1 MPNPNGKLKS
11 FPAMRDLAN
20 LLCILFDFPVTKV
33 GITFIFKKFTKWRKR
48 QKKPWSI
55 FLLKHWRFLCLK
67 RCNLA
72 AFELQLTLTQTLRNL
87 LGRKKGK
94 RNPVVEVA
102 HSLILQIGVLYCLER
117 LISAF
122 QLV

>member
-48 QKKPWSI
+48 QKKLWPLSI
-55 FLLKHWRFLCLK
+55 FSIGVFLGLK

-72 AFELQLTLTQTLRNL
+72 TFKLQQTLSL
-87 LGRKKGK
+87 SAKKLTKQKK
-94 RNPVVEVA
+94 R
-102 HSLILQIGVLYCLER
+102 QK
-117 LISAF
+117 
-122 QLV
+122 